1 MHISDGVLPLPV
13 IVGGWIITI
22 ILLAATLKWAGK
34 NGDIAKEIPKLSVLT
49 SAFFVAS
56 LIHIDIPPS
65 SAHLILNGILG
76 ILLGPL
82 CYVAMF
88 IGLTLQALLFQHGG
102 LTVIGINTLN
112 IGIPGLIC
120 YFIFMAGYKRKLPL
134 AVLGGI
140 CSGLAVLLTVVCLV
154 TVLVVSGQ
162 QFFAVAGVLAVAH
175 IPIMIAEAFIG
186 GAVVGYI
193 AKVKPELLPI
203 PLKGEK
209 SADENKNE

>member
-13 IVGGWIITI
+13 IAAGWIITI
-22 ILLAATLKWAGK
+22 VLLAVTLRWAGK
-34 NGDIAKEIPKLSVLT
+34 HGDIAKEIPKLSVLT

-65 SAHLILNGILG
+65 SAHLILNGVLG

-82 CYVAMF
+82 CYIAMF

-120 YFIFMAGYKRKLPL
+120 YLIFLAGYRRKIPL
-134 AVLGGI
+134 ALLGGI
-140 CSGLAVLLTVVCLV
+140 CCGLAVLLTVVCLV
-154 TVLVVSGQ
+154 SVLVVSGE
-162 QFFAVAGVLAVAH
+162 QFVAVAGVLAVAH

-186 GAVVGYI
+186 GAVIGYI
-193 AKVKPELLPI
+193 AKVKPDLLPI
-203 PLKGEK
+203 PLKREK
-209 SADENKNE
+209 SIERNHEE

>member
-13 IVGGWIITI
+13 VVGGWIITI
-22 ILLAATLKWAGK
+22 ILLAVTLRWAGK
-34 NGDIAKEIPKLSVLT
+34 DGDIAKEIPKLSVLT

-65 SAHLILNGILG
+65 SAHLILNGLLG

-102 LTVIGINTLN
+102 LTVIGVNTLN

-120 YFIFMAGYKRKLPL
+120 YLTFLAGYRRKISLP
-134 AVLGGI
+134 VMGGL
-140 CSGLAVLLTVVCLV
+140 CCGLAVFLTVVCLV
-154 TVLVVSGQ
+154 TVLVISGEQFVS
-162 QFFAVAGVLAVAH
+162 VAGVLAVAH
-175 IPIMIAEAFIG
+175 IPIMIAEAVVG
-186 GAVVGYI
+186 GAVIGYI
-193 AKVKPELLPI
+193 ARVKPELLPVSMR
-203 PLKGEK
+203 KG
-209 SADENKNE
+209 DE

>member
-13 IVGGWIITI
+13 VAGGWIITI
-22 ILLAATLKWAGK
+22 ILLAGTLRWAGK
-34 NGDIAKEIPKLSVLT
+34 DGDIAKEIPKLSVLT

-65 SAHLILNGILG
+65 SAHLILNGLLG

-102 LTVIGINTLN
+102 LTVIGVNTLN

-120 YFIFMAGYKRKLPL
+120 YLTFLAGYRRKISLP
-134 AVLGGI
+134 VLGGM
-140 CSGLAVLLTVVCLV
+140 CCGLAVLLTVVCLV
-154 TVLVVSGQ
+154 TVLVISGEQFVS
-162 QFFAVAGVLAVAH
+162 VAGVLAIAH
-175 IPIMIAEAFIG
+175 VPIMIAEAVVG
-186 GAVVGYI
+186 GAVIGYI
-193 AKVKPELLPI
+193 AKVKPELLPVS
-203 PLKGEK
+203 LRKGDK
-209 SADENKNE
+209 

>member
-13 IVGGWIITI
+13 IAVGWIITI
-22 ILLAATLKWAGK
+22 ILLAVTLRWAGK
-34 NGDIAKEIPKLSVLT
+34 HGDIAKEIPKLSVLT

-65 SAHLILNGILG
+65 SAHLILNGVLG
-76 ILLGPL
+76 IFLGPL

-112 IGIPGLIC
+112 IGIPGLIS
-120 YFIFMAGYKRKLPL
+120 YFVFIAGFRRKIPL
-134 AVLGGI
+134 ALLGGI
-140 CSGLAVLLTVVCLV
+140 CCGLAVLLTVVCLV
-154 TVLVVSGQ
+154 SVLVISGEEFVS
-162 QFFAVAGVLAVAH
+162 VAGVLAVAH
-175 IPIMIAEAFIG
+175 IPIMIVEAFIG

-203 PLKGEK
+203 PIKGGK
-209 SADENKNE
+209 DEDQN

>member
-13 IVGGWIITI
+13 IAGGWIITI
-22 ILLAATLKWAGK
+22 ILLAVTLRWAGK

-65 SAHLILNGILG
+65 SAHLILNGLLG

-120 YFIFMAGYKRKLPL
+120 YFIFMTGYKKKIPL
-134 AVLGGI
+134 ALLGGI
-140 CSGLAVLLTVVCLV
+140 CCALAIFLTVVCLV
-154 TVLVVSGQ
+154 SVLVISGD
-162 QFFAVAGVLAVAH
+162 QFTAVAGVLAVAH

-209 SADENKNE
+209 SSDQNNNE